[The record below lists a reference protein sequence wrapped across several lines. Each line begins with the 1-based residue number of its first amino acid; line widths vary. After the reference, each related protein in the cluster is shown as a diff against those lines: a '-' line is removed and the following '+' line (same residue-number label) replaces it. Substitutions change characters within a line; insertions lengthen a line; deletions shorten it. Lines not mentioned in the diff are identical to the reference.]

1 MSLVPIDSVMAIL
14 DHVGR
19 EQYKAAD
26 RLSLAIPTSDLMSYY
41 DAKLIR
47 EVITVEEGLIVK
59 LSIPLASRQ
68 TVFSLYS
75 AETVPMPQ
83 PASQLAIKWSIKAPY
98 LAISEDQME
107 SIPLSAS

>member
-1 MSLVPIDSVMAIL
+1 MAIL

-68 TVFSLYS
+68 TVFSVYS

-83 PASQLAIKWSIKAPY
+83 PASQLAIKWSIEAPY
-98 LAISEDQME
+98 HAISEDQME